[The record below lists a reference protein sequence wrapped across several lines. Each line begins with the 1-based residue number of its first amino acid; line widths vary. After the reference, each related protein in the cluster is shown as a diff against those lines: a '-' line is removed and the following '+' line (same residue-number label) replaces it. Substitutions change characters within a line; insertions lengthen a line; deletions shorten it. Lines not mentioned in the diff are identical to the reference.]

1 MANEVSYRDCVNL
14 ALSEVGYQGTSTTSK
29 YSYDLDHADNGG
41 PFYNYVKNGSA
52 SWCKIFCDWLIWMNT
67 PNKSADM
74 ARNILCEP
82 GQASNA
88 GAGCTQSVSYFKSK
102 GRYYTKASDATTGD
116 FVFFQKS
123 NGQVYHVGIVVDWG
137 HFSGYGDGFMVV
149 EGNTNGNK
157 VAKKFYSYSEV
168 GKKINGFGRPD
179 WYKYQTTESKPTTT
193 PTQTESKPTTST
205 GKTYTVRV
213 NTCLNVRS
221 GPSTSYVIQGRLYN
235 GNKVTVYEI
244 KNGWG
249 RIGQRRWVSMN
260 YLK

>member
-14 ALSEVGYQGTSTTSK
+14 ALEQIGYQGTSNTSK

-82 GQASNA
+82 NQASNA
-88 GAGCTQSVSYFKSK
+88 GAGCTQSVSYFKSR

-123 NGQVYHVGIVVDWG
+123 NGQVYHVGIIVDWDN
-137 HFSGYGDGFMVV
+137 SGYYVV

-157 VAKKFYSYSEV
+157 VAKKFYAYSEV
-168 GKKINGFGRPD
+168 GGKINGFGRPD
-179 WYKYQTTESKPTTT
+179 WYKYQTET
-193 PTQTESKPTTST
+193 PTTST
-205 GKTYTVRV
+205 PTPTPSTPSSSSGKTYTVKV

-235 GNKVTVYEI
+235 GQKVTVYEI
-244 KNGWG
+244 RNGWG
-249 RIGQRRWVSMN
+249 RIGERRWVSMN